1 MFKNLIKTAAP
12 KWTKMIADDLL
23 SSEAVS
29 KIVSKNT
36 KTRDIKPLGVGGS
49 QVVDLVAHP
58 EYGLAVRKL
67 PITNTKEN
75 IIYSL
80 LNSSAMQ
87 MDWKKVDKLNHP
99 NIARMLGDDGP
110 VTYFEYVKP
119 LKRDPSTRLG
129 NLLTEVTANP
139 NRYAVTRRNQVHNLD
154 FKDFSDANI
163 KHDPN
168 LNNAVDQILTKFPH
182 AGDFR
187 VRNIVGN
194 KIVDFETGTRA
205 GDFKPRRY
213 DDSYNSTKK
222 IILGRK

>member
-67 PITNTKEN
+67 PITNTKED
-75 IIYSL
+75 IRWAL

-99 NIARMLGDDGP
+99 NIARMLGDEGP
-110 VTYFEYVKP
+110 VTYFEYAKP
-119 LKRDPSTRLG
+119 LKRDPSIRIDK
-129 NLLTEVTANP
+129 LLTEV
-139 NRYAVTRRNQVHNLD
+139 RRNPTTYAKTRLRDLHNLSIPE
-154 FKDFSDANI
+154 FNEVNI
-163 KHDPN
+163 KYDTK
-168 LNNAVDQILTKFPH
+168 LKDAVEKIRSKFPR
-182 AGDFR
+182 ASDFR
-187 VRNIVGN
+187 VQNIVGN
-194 KIVDFETGTRA
+194 KIVDFETGTR
-205 GDFKPRRY
+205 DWEFSPLSM
-213 DDSYNSTKK
+213 DNSYNSTKK